1 MSRSFSMSPWSKNSS
16 ATFFASWCC
25 SSHGL
30 AMADTSQAVINMP
43 QRTAEKREMLLRLFP
58 HVTFSSKTPQPTDAC
73 TQGLCVWYV
82 HVRTLRLIPLHYK
95 VLFFCWSSH
104 NWIIPI
110 LFSGAYIVLIV
121 GSTLLTYS
129 HLLISLMCCV
139 CRCLLLWGICLDTLA
154 YISKC
159 VLLFLQRWI
168 SYNPCLCLPSKA
180 ASFTDIKMIKPNLL
194 ICNL

>member
-129 HLLISLMCCV
+129 HLLISLMCMCV
-139 CRCLLLWGICLDTLA
+139 SMPAPLGHMFGYFGIHFKMCATLSPTLD
-154 YISKC
+154 
-159 VLLFLQRWI
+159 FLQ
-168 SYNPCLCLPSKA
+168 SLPLP
-180 ASFTDIKMIKPNLL
+180 T
-194 ICNL
+194 